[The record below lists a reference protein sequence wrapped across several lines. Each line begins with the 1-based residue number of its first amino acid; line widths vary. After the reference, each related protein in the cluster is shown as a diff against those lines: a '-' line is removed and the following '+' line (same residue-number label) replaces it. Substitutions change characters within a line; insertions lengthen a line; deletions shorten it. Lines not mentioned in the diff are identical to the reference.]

1 MRNKKYNLMPKII
14 SLFFILFLF
23 SIRVQAISNISIDLK
38 TPIHKGII
46 NDKKLNI
53 DGEIKSILKL
63 KSIYLYIDNKKI
75 GQANLNELEFKENTY
90 KTRLKYTKDIS
101 SLKNGIHNLRILA
114 IDEQNNK
121 KEKEISINIQEN
133 QEKSETDKNIIQNNL
148 VDTNVK
154 MGNIEKALTTVSNE
168 AKLEKVEVLY
178 NGNVITNGEIGV
190 GKSYVIKGYGN
201 SENGVLY
208 QFWVKDLSTNSWTMI
223 RDYGETNSFNYTP
236 TKAGKYLIGIHVK
249 DKYSKE
255 NLDDFI
261 YENYTV
267 TVSKAKLEKVEVSYD
282 GNVITNGE
290 IGVGKSYV
298 IKGYGNSENG
308 VLYQFWV
315 KDLSTNSWTMI
326 RDYGETNSFNYTPT
340 KAGKYLIGIHVKD
353 KYSKENLDDFIYENY
368 TVTVS
373 KAKLEK
379 VEVSYDG
386 NVITN
391 GEIGVGKSYVIKGY
405 GNSENGVLYQFWVK
419 DLSTNSWTMIRDYGE
434 TNSFNY
440 TPAKAGKYLIGI
452 HVKDK
457 YSKENLDDF
466 IYENYDVSISK
477 AKLEKVEVSY
487 NGNVITNGEIGVEKN
502 YVIKGYGNSENG
514 VLYQFWVKDL
524 STNSWTMIRDY
535 GETNSFNYT
544 PAKAGKYLI
553 GIHVKDKY
561 SKENLDDFIYE
572 NYDVSISKAKLE
584 KVEVSYNGNA
594 ITNSEIETGK
604 NYTIKGYGNSK
615 NEILYQFW
623 VKDLYTNSWTMIKDY
638 GEENS
643 INWQPTIGGKY
654 LIGIHV
660 KDKYSADTLD
670 DHIYENYTILSDK
683 ARLEK
688 VEVKLDGNLTSN
700 DLNIGKTYTI
710 EGNAIS
716 KNGVLYQFWVKDL
729 SINSWAMLRDYGE
742 SNNIAYTPT
751 KGGKYLIGIHVKDK
765 NSKESLDD
773 FKYVEYNVI
782 GSNTNYKETNYNIT
796 LDEIVNKQMENRPAY
811 HTYIPEKNTYEWR
824 YAIIKNGKKGYSTDI
839 NGVNWVQSDQQYD
852 YIKSKVKEYMNPTN
866 QIYDPIGQYQF
877 LQLSYY
883 ECTTAQQLNS
893 ALKGKG
899 VLEGKG
905 QAFIDAGK
913 ESNVS
918 PIYLV
923 AHALL
928 ETGNGT
934 STLAKGVVVN
944 GKTVYNLFGIGAVDS
959 DPIGQG
965 SKYAYEQGWFSVDLA
980 IKGGAKWISAGY
992 INNATYKQDTLYK
1005 MRWNPSNPT
1014 VHQYATDV
1022 MWAYNQVGNIKKVID
1037 QLQSVVFNFDVPV
1050 YK

>member
-168 AKLEKVEVLY
+168 AKLEKVEVSY
-178 NGNVITNGEIGV
+178 N
-190 GKSYVIKGYGN
+190 
-201 SENGVLY
+201 
-208 QFWVKDLSTNSWTMI
+208 
-223 RDYGETNSFNYTP
+223 
-236 TKAGKYLIGIHVK
+236 
-249 DKYSKE
+249 
-255 NLDDFI
+255 
-261 YENYTV
+261 
-267 TVSKAKLEKVEVSYD
+267 

-487 NGNVITNGEIGVEKN
+487 NGN
-502 YVIKGYGNSENG
+502 
-514 VLYQFWVKDL
+514 
-524 STNSWTMIRDY
+524 
-535 GETNSFNYT
+535 
-544 PAKAGKYLI
+544 
-553 GIHVKDKY
+553 
-561 SKENLDDFIYE
+561 
-572 NYDVSISKAKLE
+572 
-584 KVEVSYNGNA
+584 A

-643 INWQPTIGGKY
+643 INWKPTIGGKY

-670 DHIYENYTILSDK
+670 DHIYENYTILSDN

-688 VEVKLDGNLTSN
+688 VEVKLDGNLISN
-700 DLNIGKTYTI
+700 NLNVGKTYTI
-710 EGNAIS
+710 EGSATS

-742 SNNIAYTPT
+742 SNNITYTPT
-751 KGGKYLIGIHVKDK
+751 KSGQYLIGVHVKDK

-773 FKYVEYNVI
+773 FKYNQYSIIGYNKTVIVDAGHGGYDSGAVGPTGIKEKDVTLKVALKLGKILENSGVNVI
-782 GSNTNYKETNYNIT
+782 YTRTSDNVSWPSNESQDLAARVAIANNNNTDLYVSIHANSFNGSANGTETYYYDGSAKGKETAEKVQKE
-796 LDEIVNKQMENRPAY
+796 LVNSIGLYDRGVKTAGY
-811 HTYIPEKNTYEWR
+811 YVLKNTISPSILVELGFIDNR
-824 YAIIKNGKKGYSTDI
+824 NEEI
-839 NGVNWVQSDQQYD
+839 
-852 YIKSKVKEYMNPTN
+852 
-866 QIYDPIGQYQF
+866 
-877 LQLSYY
+877 L
-883 ECTTAQQLNS
+883 LNS
-893 ALKGKG
+893 DWFQQKCA
-899 VLEGKG
+899 E
-905 QAFIDAGK
+905 AI
-913 ESNVS
+913 
-918 PIYLV
+918 
-923 AHALL
+923 
-928 ETGNGT
+928 
-934 STLAKGVVVN
+934 AKGILS
-944 GKTVYNLFGIGAVDS
+944 TSF
-959 DPIGQG
+959 
-965 SKYAYEQGWFSVDLA
+965 
-980 IKGGAKWISAGY
+980 
-992 INNATYKQDTLYK
+992 
-1005 MRWNPSNPT
+1005 M
-1014 VHQYATDV
+1014 
-1022 MWAYNQVGNIKKVID
+1022 
-1037 QLQSVVFNFDVPV
+1037 
-1050 YK
+1050 

>member
-1 MRNKKYNLMPKII
+1 MKNKKYYLVPKII
-14 SLFFILFLF
+14 SIFFMLFLF
-23 SIRVQAISNISIDLK
+23 SIQAQAVSNISINLK
-38 TPIHKGII
+38 TPTNQSII
-46 NDKKLNI
+46 NSSELNI

-63 KSIYLYIDNKKI
+63 KSVYLYIDNEKI
-75 GQANLNELEFKENTY
+75 GQANLGELEFKENTY
-90 KTRLKYTKDIS
+90 KTRLNYTKNIS

-121 KEKEISINIQEN
+121 EEKEISINIQEN

-148 VDTNVK
+148 VDTNAK
-154 MGNIEKALTTVSNE
+154 MGSIEKVLTTVSNE
-168 AKLEKVEVLY
+168 AKLEKVEVSY

-379 VEVSYDG
+379 VEVSYNG
-386 NVITN
+386 SVITD

-466 IYENYDVSISK
+466 IYENYTVTVSK

-487 NGNVITNGEIGVEKN
+487 DGNVITNGEIGVGKS

-544 PAKAGKYLI
+544 PAKDGKYLI

-572 NYDVSISKAKLE
+572 NYTVTISKAKLE
-584 KVEVSYNGNA
+584 KVEVSYNGNV
-594 ITNSEIETGK
+594 ITNGEIGVGK
-604 NYTIKGYGNSK
+604 SYVIKGYGNSA
-615 NEILYQFW
+615 NGVLYQFW
-623 VKDLYTNSWTMIKDY
+623 VKDLSTNSWTMIKDY

-643 INWQPTIGGKY
+643 INWKPTVGGKY
-654 LIGIHV
+654 LVGIHV
-660 KDKYSADTLD
+660 KDKYSIDTLD
-670 DHIYENYTILSDK
+670 DHIYENYTILSDN

-688 VEVKLDGNLTSN
+688 VEVKLDGNLISN
-700 DLNIGKTYTI
+700 NLNVGKTYTI
-710 EGNAIS
+710 EGSATS

-742 SNNIAYTPT
+742 SNNITYTPT
-751 KGGKYLIGIHVKDK
+751 KNGQYLIGVHVKDK

-773 FKYVEYNVI
+773 FKYNQYSIIGYNKTVIVDAGHGGYDSGAVGPTGIKEKDVTLKVALKLGKILENSGVNVI
-782 GSNTNYKETNYNIT
+782 YTRTSDNVSWPSNESQDLAARVAIANNNNTDLYVSIHANSFNGSANGTETYYYDGSAKGKETAEKVQKE
-796 LDEIVNKQMENRPAY
+796 LVNSIGLYDRGVKTAGY
-811 HTYIPEKNTYEWR
+811 YVLKNTISPSILVELGFIDNR
-824 YAIIKNGKKGYSTDI
+824 NEEI
-839 NGVNWVQSDQQYD
+839 
-852 YIKSKVKEYMNPTN
+852 
-866 QIYDPIGQYQF
+866 
-877 LQLSYY
+877 L
-883 ECTTAQQLNS
+883 LNS
-893 ALKGKG
+893 DWFQQKCA
-899 VLEGKG
+899 E
-905 QAFIDAGK
+905 AI
-913 ESNVS
+913 
-918 PIYLV
+918 
-923 AHALL
+923 
-928 ETGNGT
+928 
-934 STLAKGVVVN
+934 AKGILS
-944 GKTVYNLFGIGAVDS
+944 TSF
-959 DPIGQG
+959 
-965 SKYAYEQGWFSVDLA
+965 
-980 IKGGAKWISAGY
+980 
-992 INNATYKQDTLYK
+992 
-1005 MRWNPSNPT
+1005 M
-1014 VHQYATDV
+1014 
-1022 MWAYNQVGNIKKVID
+1022 
-1037 QLQSVVFNFDVPV
+1037 
-1050 YK
+1050 